1 MTYYT
6 VVDSPID
13 PITLLTDGT
22 HLTGLYM
29 AGADGVPE
37 LNPEWVEGSDVPVL
51 QQAREQLTAYF
62 DGDLECFD
70 LPLAAAGTDFQLRVW
85 AALRDIPYGETIS
98 YGTLASRIGNSNAS
112 RAVGLAN
119 GKNPISII
127 VPCHRVIGSSGK
139 LVGFG
144 GGLNRKSW
152 LLNHELKHARCKEQ
166 VTLDI

>member
-1 MTYYT
+1 MTWYI
-6 VVDSPID
+6 VVESPID
-13 PITLLTDGT
+13 PITVLSDGS
-22 HLTGLYM
+22 HITGLYM
-29 AGADGVPE
+29 SGPDGKPE
-37 LNPEWVEGSDVPVL
+37 LDAKWTDGSDLPILVC
-51 QQAREQLTAYF
+51 AREQLEAYF
-62 DGDLECFD
+62 AGELQNFN
-70 LPLAAAGTDFQLRVW
+70 LPLAGGGTEFQVKVW

-119 GKNPISII
+119 GKNPISIV
-127 VPCHRVIGSSGK
+127 VPCHRVIGTSGK

-152 LLNHELKHARCKEQ
+152 LLNHERKHARSREQ